1 MPLGAETKFQNRA
14 GHVGCSSA
22 SRASDVI
29 TQRHGCRKSPHA
41 RRTAPLVRSRTWS
54 LSVPEQDA
62 RRGVRP
68 GLRARGQA
76 SLGAAR
82 RSLWAS
88 GVIGFPHVLPLG
100 CWLGSAGSGCRYPRR
115 DGWGW
120 VPRSVSVSCLGPE
133 VAGSRMKAL
142 YPCQCSARVDC
153 WPTRALAPR

>member
-29 TQRHGCRKSPHA
+29 KWRHGCRKSPHA
-41 RRTAPLVRSRTWS
+41 LRTAPIVRSRTWS

-68 GLRARGQA
+68 ALRARGQA

-100 CWLGSAGSGCRYPRR
+100 CWLGSAGFGVQVPKTGWLGMGTKVGVCVLLGTRGGRLEDEGSVSLPMLGPRR
-115 DGWGW
+115 LPAHTGA
-120 VPRSVSVSCLGPE
+120 RS
-133 VAGSRMKAL
+133 
-142 YPCQCSARVDC
+142 
-153 WPTRALAPR
+153 